1 MLTLKGE
8 PQLMEPEVIRQ
19 YVAQNRE
26 LETQLTKRN
35 QQYIFDLKK
44 ALKAANLSEEELALV
59 MHEMLPVLVR
69 EQKSGVT
76 ARQLFGTVSE
86 RTDAIINQPTEEEQ
100 TNNTPVMIWLDN
112 FLLLLGLFGLF
123 IGLVAQFSK
132 GQPQPYGVLTLLAT
146 TVVGGWAF
154 YLMHKYIYQ
163 YQMPGADKSKRPK
176 GGKVALILIGVF
188 VLWFVAILGSGLIP
202 TTINII
208 LPPVVMIIIGVI
220 ALAVRFYVKKKFN
233 IESTFGAPRPKK

>member
-8 PQLMEPEVIRQ
+8 TLLMEPEVIRQ

-44 ALKAANLSEEELALV
+44 ALIAANLSEEELALV

-69 EQKSGVT
+69 EQKSGIT
-76 ARQLFGTVSE
+76 ARQLYGTVSE
-86 RTDAIINQPTEEEQ
+86 RTDAIINQPVEEEKK
-100 TNNTPVMIWLDN
+100 NTIPALIWLDN

-123 IGLVAQFSK
+123 IGLVAEFSK
-132 GQPQPYGVLTLLAT
+132 GQAQPYGVVTLLAT
-146 TVVGGWAF
+146 TAVGGWVF

-163 YQMPGADKSKRPK
+163 YQMPGADKSQRPS

-188 VLWFVAILGSGLIP
+188 VLWFAVIMGSALIP
-202 TTINII
+202 AAINII
-208 LPPVVMIIIGVI
+208 LPPLVMIAIGIV
-220 ALAVRFYVKKKFN
+220 AFVVRFYLKKKYN
-233 IESTFGAPRPKK
+233 IESTLGAPRPKK

>member
-1 MLTLKGE
+1 MEVETLRE
-8 PQLMEPEVIRQ
+8 

-44 ALKAANLSEEELALV
+44 ALNAANLSEEELAVVL
-59 MHEMLPVLVR
+59 HEMLPVLVR

-86 RTDAIINQPTEEEQ
+86 RTDAIINKPAEEAKPNSQPG
-100 TNNTPVMIWLDN
+100 MIWLDN

-132 GQPQPYGVLTLLAT
+132 GQAQPYGVLTLFGTAA
-146 TVVGGWAF
+146 VGGWVF
-154 YLMHKYIYQ
+154 YLMHRYVYQ
-163 YQMPGADKSKRPK
+163 YQMPGADVKNRPR
-176 GGKVALILIGVF
+176 GGKVIAILVGSF
-188 VLWFVAILGSGLIP
+188 LLWFVVIMGSALIPQPILNPIIMMILGAVALGL
-202 TTINII
+202 
-208 LPPVVMIIIGVI
+208 
-220 ALAVRFYVKKKFN
+220 RFYLKKKFN
-233 IESTFGAPRPKK
+233 IVSSLSSPRTRQK